1 MISEVASQSLRRSA
15 PSRRA
20 RRKRRSRSAKGP
32 MENSEQQAHAQL
44 ESIVAMIAALRMAI
58 DDEQRDTAE
67 TRIQEDPLSVEVRA
81 DWHAVG
87 AEQSRATEFRIELC
101 TGGPAV
107 RIIGDLN
114 QYCEPENPRI
124 ECQDWFTPWRTLA
137 SVTDEQNNA
146 LLEYCRVF
154 CFVI

>member
-1 MISEVASQSLRRSA
+1 
-15 PSRRA
+15 
-20 RRKRRSRSAKGP
+20 

-58 DDEQRDTAE
+58 DDEQRETAE

-107 RIIGDLN
+107 RIIGDLD
-114 QYCEPENPRI
+114 QYCEPENPRV
-124 ECQDWFTPWRTLA
+124 EYQDWFTPWARL
-137 SVTDEQNNA
+137 SGVSDDETDA
-146 LLEYCRVF
+146 LLDYCRQF
-154 CFVI
+154 HFSD

>member
-1 MISEVASQSLRRSA
+1 
-15 PSRRA
+15 
-20 RRKRRSRSAKGP
+20 

-58 DDEQRDTAE
+58 DDEQRETAE

-87 AEQSRATEFRIELC
+87 AEQSSATEFRIELC

-107 RIIGDLN
+107 RIIGDLD

-124 ECQDWFTPWRTLA
+124 E
-137 SVTDEQNNA
+137 
-146 LLEYCRVF
+146 Y
-154 CFVI
+154 